1 MARLS
6 AGLAGVALLGLVG
19 AGVLVAL
26 GVWQLQRL
34 EWKEGLIAR
43 IEARLSAAP
52 VAIPEDPD
60 RGEDNFMRVRLE
72 GRLGE
77 GAAFRLTSK
86 RPYGPGFQTIVP
98 VETAEGRRVLAD
110 LGYIPDDARGEV
122 LPAPGTPVALTG
134 ALFWPED
141 PGAAPEPDLERNI
154 WFARDVGRMAERLGT
169 EPILVVAGRH
179 DLGDL
184 PLAERIGHG
193 LPNDHFGYAMTWFSL
208 AAVWAVMSG
217 ALARRVA
224 RRRAAA

>member
-1 MARLS
+1 MARAS
-6 AGLAGVALLGLVG
+6 AGMAGALVIGALGTAIL
-19 AGVLVAL
+19 LAL

-34 EWKEGLIAR
+34 EWKEGLIAE
-43 IEARLSAAP
+43 IESRLAAETVP
-52 VAIPEDPD
+52 IPLDPD
-60 RGEDNFMRVRLE
+60 PAEDRFLRVAVE
-72 GRLGE
+72 GRLGD
-77 GAAFRLTSK
+77 GAAYRLTTM
-86 RPYGPGFQTIVP
+86 RPHGPGFDVIVP
-98 VETAEGRRVLAD
+98 VVTEEGRRVLAD
-110 LGYIPDDARGEV
+110 LGYIEEGRKGAV
-122 LPAPGTPVALTG
+122 LPPAGTPVSLTG
-134 ALFWPED
+134 ALFWPDD
-141 PGAAPEPDLERNI
+141 PGSAPAPDLERNI